1 MSESKQAI
9 ERHVTTFNAQD
20 FDASPWSSDAE
31 IVAPGGQFRG
41 REEVRGFFQ
50 VFWQAFPDARLE
62 LGRLIGEGSFA
73 AAEGSLTG
81 THSGVLQT
89 PGGEVPATGRSVE
102 LRWAAMYETRG
113 DEIISEHLC
122 FDQVDFLTQLGLMP
136 AAGG

>member
-1 MSESKQAI
+1 MSESKQVI

-31 IVAPGGQFRG
+31 IIAPGGQFRG
-41 REEVRGFFQ
+41 REEILGFFQ

-62 LGRLIGEGSFA
+62 VGHLIGEDSSA
-73 AAEGSLTG
+73 AAEGLLSG

-89 PGGEVPATGRSVE
+89 PNGEVPATGRHVE

-113 DEIISEHLC
+113 DELLSEHLH

-136 AAGG
+136 GEGG